1 MPLDIQ
7 YLLHYSPASY
17 SSEGKEGTN
26 INSNTKSTVAP
37 AAAATPGT
45 NTAASKPSASSSSTS
60 INTMKATSVFSR
72 MIGDGASNSSSGGG
86 GGGGRSRKPQC
97 KHVKGIYN
105 TFPVDIH
112 TLVSLV
118 TVSPHIAL
126 IVDAPVTLKPGRH
139 ISHFT
144 NIYV

>member
-17 SSEGKEGTN
+17 SSEGKEGTIASN
-26 INSNTKSTVAP
+26 NSNTKSTVAP

-45 NTAASKPSASSSSTS
+45 NTAASKPSASSSTS

-72 MIGDGASNSSSGGG
+72 MIGDGASSSGGGG

-139 ISHFT
+139 IAHFT

>member
-45 NTAASKPSASSSSTS
+45 NTAAASKPSASSSTS
-60 INTMKATSVFSR
+60 INTTKATSVFSR
-72 MIGDGASNSSSGGG
+72 MIGDGASNSSSSGGG
-86 GGGGRSRKPQC
+86 SGRSRKPQC